1 MFQLSLSVMW
11 ASYVAQQFTE
21 MFSGGDDDD
30 DASNVLRNRDFFD
43 NYMRRDRENEIKVIC
58 DGRSKKLGK

>member
-1 MFQLSLSVMW
+1 MW

-30 DASNVLRNRDFFD
+30 ASNVLRNRDFFD
-43 NYMRRDRENEIKVIC
+43 KYMRIERENEIKVIC